1 VKGNLTELGDGHWR
15 LRVFV
20 GRDGTGRIK
29 QVSRN
34 FRGSKRQAES
44 ALAKLIADTERRQVA
59 TKHVGSLGDLLDRWL
74 EATAPDRSAY
84 TVHEYARMINRNI
97 KPELGAVKLDRL
109 TAQHVD
115 AFYGELRGRGLSAA
129 SVRRHHALLHA
140 TLEQA
145 VRWDLLPKNPAD
157 RATQPRAVASTISTP
172 TDNQVLALIAEAD
185 RSDPALAAAIVL
197 ASITGARR
205 GELAALRWSDI
216 DLAAQS
222 LRITRSLTA
231 IRGVWAEGSTKTRQT
246 RKLSLD
252 EALAAYLAKRR
263 ADQEAQADLV
273 GTSLVKD
280 AFVLSPVADG
290 SAPYMPD
297 RLTDNFRNLA
307 KRAGLRAHLHQLRH
321 YSASV
326 AISAGSDVRTVA
338 GRLGHANASTT
349 LNIYAHVIE
358 ARDQQLASLLG
369 RTVLGATG
377 QGETDATADRS
388 SSLSLEGGERRVR
401 QRI

>member
-1 VKGNLTELGDGHWR
+1 VKGNLTELGEGHWR

-20 GRDGTGRIK
+20 GRDDTGRIK

-34 FRGSKRQAES
+34 FKGSKRQADS
-44 ALAKLIADTERRQVA
+44 ALAKLIADIERRQVA

-74 EATAPDRSAY
+74 EATASDRSAY
-84 TVHEYARMINRNI
+84 TVREYTRMINRNI
-97 KPELGAVKLDRL
+97 KPDLGEIKLDRL
-109 TAQHVD
+109 TAQHID
-115 AFYGELRGRGLSAA
+115 AFYGKLRGRGLSAG

-140 TLEQA
+140 ALEQA
-145 VRWDLLPKNPAD
+145 VRWELLSKNPSD
-157 RATQPRAVASTISTP
+157 RATQPRAISCAISTP
-172 TDNQVLALIAEAD
+172 TDEQVLSLIAEAERND
-185 RSDPALAAAIVL
+185 HALAAAIVL

-216 DLAAQS
+216 DLSGRS
-222 LRITRSLTA
+222 LQIRRSLTA
-231 IRGVWAEGSTKTRQT
+231 IRREWSDGSTKTRQT

-252 EALAAYLAKRR
+252 DSLAAYLAKRH
-263 ADQEAQADLV
+263 AEQEAYAQLV
-273 GTSLVKD
+273 GTRLVKD
-280 AFVLSPVADG
+280 AFILSPVADG

-307 KRAGLRAHLHQLRH
+307 KRAGLRTHLHQLRH

-326 AISAGSDVRTVA
+326 AIASGSDVRTVA
-338 GRLGHANASTT
+338 GRLGHAQASTT

-369 RTVLGATG
+369 RTVLGVAGFAQT
-377 QGETDATADRS
+377 EPVANC
-388 SSLSLEGGERRVR
+388 
-401 QRI
+401 

>member
-1 VKGNLTELGDGHWR
+1 MKGNLTELGEGHWR

-20 GRDGTGRIK
+20 GRDDTGRIK

-34 FRGSKRQAES
+34 FKGSKRQADS
-44 ALAKLIADTERRQVA
+44 ALAKLIADIERRQVA

-74 EATAPDRSAY
+74 EATASDRSVY
-84 TVHEYARMINRNI
+84 TVHEYTRMINRNI
-97 KPELGAVKLDRL
+97 KPDLGEIKLDRL
-109 TAQHVD
+109 TAQHID
-115 AFYGELRGRGLSAA
+115 AFYGKLRGRGLSAG

-140 TLEQA
+140 ALEQA
-145 VRWDLLPKNPAD
+145 VRWELLSKNPSD
-157 RATQPRAVASTISTP
+157 RATQPRAISCAISTP
-172 TDNQVLALIAEAD
+172 TDEQVLSLIAEAERND
-185 RSDPALAAAIVL
+185 HALAAAIVL

-216 DLAAQS
+216 DLSGRS
-222 LRITRSLTA
+222 LQIRRSLTA
-231 IRGVWAEGSTKTRQT
+231 IRREWSDGSTKTRQT

-252 EALAAYLAKRR
+252 DSLAAYLAKRH
-263 ADQEAQADLV
+263 AEQEAYAQLV
-273 GTSLVKD
+273 GTRLVKD
-280 AFVLSPVADG
+280 AFILSPVADG

-307 KRAGLRAHLHQLRH
+307 KRAGLRTHLHQLRH

-326 AISAGSDVRTVA
+326 AIASGSDVRTVA
-338 GRLGHANASTT
+338 GRLGHAQASTT

-369 RTVLGATG
+369 RTVLGVAGFAQT
-377 QGETDATADRS
+377 EPVANC
-388 SSLSLEGGERRVR
+388 
-401 QRI
+401 

>member
-1 VKGNLTELGDGHWR
+1 VQVVRGNLTELGEGHWR

-20 GRDGTGRIK
+20 GRDDAGRIK

-34 FRGSKRQAES
+34 FKGAKRQAES
-44 ALAKLIADTERRQVA
+44 ALAKLIADIERRQVI

-97 KPELGAVKLDRL
+97 KPELGDVKLDRL
-109 TAQHVD
+109 TARHVD
-115 AFYGELRGRGLSAA
+115 AFYRKLRDRGLSPS
-129 SVRRHHALLHA
+129 SVRRHHGLLHA
-140 TLEQA
+140 ALQQA
-145 VRWDLLPKNPAD
+145 VRWDLLVNNPAD
-157 RATQPRAVASTISTP
+157 RATQPRAVSSTISPP
-172 TDNQVLALIAEAD
+172 TDDQVLALVAEAE
-185 RSDPALAAAIVL
+185 RTDPALATAIVV

-205 GELAALRWSDI
+205 GELAALRWSDV
-216 DLAAQS
+216 DLQRRS
-222 LRITRSLTA
+222 LRISRSLTA
-231 IRGVWAEGSTKTRQT
+231 INGHWSEGATKTHQS

-252 EALAAYLAKRR
+252 DTLADYLAKRWANQAAY
-263 ADQEAQADLV
+263 ADQV

-280 AFVLSPVADG
+280 PFVLSQAADG

-307 KRAGLRAHLHQLRH
+307 KRVGIHAHLHQLRH

-326 AISAGSDVRTVA
+326 AIAAGSDVRTVA
-338 GRLGHANASTT
+338 GRLGHAHASTT
-349 LNIYAHVIE
+349 LNTYAHVIE

-369 RTVLGATG
+369 RRVLDRTDLDVGPEDARIAT
-377 QGETDATADRS
+377 
-388 SSLSLEGGERRVR
+388 
-401 QRI
+401 